1 MFKLAPAPTF
11 DLPVELSG
19 PGDTQ
24 AGKLQ
29 LVGKYLGKAALQD
42 WIKAAKDHEHDADW
56 LLQVLCGWRDVV
68 NAEGQ
73 PIPFGRA
80 ALDHLL
86 DAYPRSSQEI
96 FDAYVAALVG
106 ARRKN

>member
-11 DLPVELSG
+11 DLAVELSG

-29 LVGKYLGKAALQD
+29 LVGKYLGKTALQA
-42 WIKAAKDHEHDADW
+42 WIQAARDHDDDADW
-56 LLQVLCGWRDVV
+56 LLQVLAGWREVAD
-68 NAEGQ
+68 AEGQ
-73 PIPFGRA
+73 PLAFDRDN
-80 ALDHLL
+80 LHRLL
-86 DAYPRSSQEI
+86 DTYPRSSQEI
-96 FDAYVAALVG
+96 FDAYVAAMVG

>member
-11 DLPVELSG
+11 DLTVELSG
-19 PGDTQ
+19 PGDAQ

-29 LVGKYLGKAALQD
+29 LVAKYLGRSALQA

-56 LLQVLCGWRDVV
+56 LLQVLADWREVTD
-68 NAEGQ
+68 AQGQ
-73 PIPFGRA
+73 PLAFGRDN
-80 ALDHLL
+80 LDRLL
-86 DAYPRSSQEI
+86 DAYPRSSQEV

>member
-11 DLPVELSG
+11 DLTVELSG
-19 PGDTQ
+19 PGDSQ

-29 LVGKYLGKAALQD
+29 LVAKYLGRSALQD
-42 WIKAAKDHEHDADW
+42 WIKAAKEHQHDADW
-56 LLQVLCGWRDVV
+56 LMQVLVGWREVAD
-68 NAEGQ
+68 AQGL
-73 PIPFGRA
+73 PLDFGRDN
-80 ALDHLL
+80 LDRLL
-86 DAYPRSSQEI
+86 DAYPRSSQEV

>member
-11 DLPVELSG
+11 ELPVELSG

-24 AGKLQ
+24 AGKLL
-29 LVGKYLGKAALQD
+29 LVGKYLGKAALQA
-42 WIKAAKDHEHDADW
+42 WIESAKQHQDDSAW
-56 LLQVLCGWRDVV
+56 LLQVLEGWHEVAD
-68 NAEGQ
+68 AEGR
-73 PIPFGRA
+73 PLAFDRDN
-80 ALDHLL
+80 LHRLL
-86 DAYPRSSQEI
+86 DTYPRSSQEI

>member
-19 PGDTQ
+19 PGATQ

-29 LVGKYLGKAALQD
+29 LVGKYLGKAALQA
-42 WIKAAKDHEHDADW
+42 WIESAKQHKDDAAW
-56 LLQVLCGWRDVV
+56 LLEVLAGWNDVAD
-68 NAEGQ
+68 AEGQ
-73 PIPFGRA
+73 PLAFNRDN
-80 ALDHLL
+80 LHRLL
-86 DAYPRSSQEI
+86 DTYPRSSQEI
-96 FDAYVAALVG
+96 FDAYVDALVG

>member
-1 MFKLAPAPTF
+1 MFKLAPSPTF
-11 DLPVELSG
+11 DLPLELSG

-42 WIKAAKDHEHDADW
+42 WIKAAKDHEHDVDW
-56 LLQVLCGWRDVV
+56 LLTVITGWKEVAD
-68 NAEGQ
+68 AEGQ
-73 PIPFGRA
+73 PLAFSR
-80 ALDHLL
+80 DSFDRLL
-86 DAYPRSSQEI
+86 DTYPRSSQEI

>member
-11 DLPVELSG
+11 ELSVELSG
-19 PGDTQ
+19 PGATQ

-29 LVGKYLGKAALQD
+29 LVGKYLGKAALQA
-42 WIKAAKDHEHDADW
+42 WIESAKEHEHDVDW
-56 LLQVLCGWRDVV
+56 LLKVIEGWAEVV
-68 NAEGQ
+68 DAEGK
-73 PIPFGRA
+73 PMAFERA
-80 ALDHLL
+80 SFDRLL

>member
-11 DLPVELSG
+11 ELTVELSG
-19 PGDTQ
+19 PGSTQ

-29 LVGKYLGKAALQD
+29 LVGKYLGKSALQA
-42 WIKAAKDHEHDADW
+42 WIESAKDHEHDVDW
-56 LLQVLCGWRDVV
+56 LLKVIEGWAEVV
-68 NAEGQ
+68 DAEGK
-73 PIPFGRA
+73 PVPFDRA
-80 ALDHLL
+80 GLDCLL
-86 DAYPRSSQEI
+86 DTYARSSQEI